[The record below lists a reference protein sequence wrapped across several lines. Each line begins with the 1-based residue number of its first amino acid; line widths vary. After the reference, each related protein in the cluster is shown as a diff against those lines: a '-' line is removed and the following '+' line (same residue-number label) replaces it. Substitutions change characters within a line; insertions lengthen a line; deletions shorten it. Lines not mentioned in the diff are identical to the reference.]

1 MIDTKYASSEVSGK
15 IRNEMNREMNNEGKK
30 VSGKEL
36 NRLEKERVKNR
47 REAEKAATDF
57 VRDVSRF
64 STQKN
69 INSITEE
76 ICNEAM

>member
-1 MIDTKYASSEVSGK
+1 
-15 IRNEMNREMNNEGKK
+15 MNREMKNEGKK

-47 REAEKAATDF
+47 REAEKAATVF

-64 STQKN
+64 STQKKHQFHN
-69 INSITEE
+69 RGDL
-76 ICNEAM
+76 

>member
-15 IRNEMNREMNNEGKK
+15 IRNEMNREMKNEGKK

-76 ICNEAM
+76 IRNEAR

>member
-15 IRNEMNREMNNEGKK
+15 IRNEMNREMKNEGKK

>member
-1 MIDTKYASSEVSGK
+1 
-15 IRNEMNREMNNEGKK
+15 MNREMKNEGKK

-57 VRDVSRF
+57 VRDVTRF